1 MSENKK
7 VRINLQDLKV
17 KSFVTTPVVG
27 RDAGTVRGLCELTET
42 DCTATDCDY
51 CTNYTDTTQCT
62 GCSGTCINTL
72 CTICTDC
79 TDGTNPAGGGTN
91 ECVPNGYTG
100 CGDFGLT
107 SAGGCVTD
115 SNGPC
120 GSGATCLGACTSG
133 TQS

>member
-62 GCSGTCINTL
+62 GCSGTCIDTL
-72 CTICTDC
+72 CGICTNC
-79 TDGTNPAGGGTN
+79 TNNTNPAGGGTD
-91 ECVPNGYTG
+91 CGHT
-100 CGDFGLT
+100 CGDFGFT
-107 SAGGCVTD
+107 NFDTCHTNSEPD
-115 SNGPC
+115 PC
-120 GSGATCLGACTSG
+120 GGGATQHCDNGCTNG
-133 TQS
+133 TVS